1 MLSDTEVGR
10 RVLERW
16 RLDPVQ
22 AVKQLFGAVPDKWQ
36 EEALREWARLDCN
49 RLALKACK
57 GPGKTTVLAWM
68 ILIFLLTRHE
78 SKVVATSISKD
89 NLADNLWSELAKW
102 MQRSPEI
109 QAAFVWTKTR
119 IQHKTNNNW
128 FATARAWSKTANA
141 QQQADT
147 LAGFHADYMMFVCDE
162 SGGYPQAIMA
172 TAEAVLASGKECKI
186 VQAGNPTHLEGP
198 LYRACTVDRALWYV
212 VTITG
217 DPDNPARSP
226 RIKLEWAQQQIAT
239 YGRDNPW
246 VKVNVLGE
254 FPPASINALLGSE
267 EVEAAMARDYQPNMY
282 EWSQKRLGID
292 VARFGDDRT
301 VIFPR
306 QGLCSFKP
314 ISMRNAST
322 TDIAARVMRAVER
335 WGSELQLIDNTG
347 HWGHGVVDQLTV
359 AKVPIIPVVFHAE
372 AIDPRYRNRRAEMWI
387 KMAEWIKTGGG
398 RLPNVPELVGEL
410 ITPTYVFN
418 NGKFQLEDKDQIKDR
433 IGRSPDLADALA
445 LTFALPDMPASTSE
459 LRHLRKKAANAEFD
473 PFVLPAQ
480 EYDPYR

>member
-1 MLSDTEVGR
+1 M
-10 RVLERW
+10 
-16 RLDPVQ
+16 Q
-22 AVKQLFGAVPDKWQ
+22 AVRQLFKAEPDAWQ
-36 EEALREWARLDCN
+36 AEALREWAREDCN

-68 ILIFLLTRHE
+68 ILIFLLTRYE
-78 SKVVATSISKD
+78 SKVVATSISKE

-109 QAAFVWTKTR
+109 QASFVWTKTR
-119 IQHKTNNNW
+119 IQHKRNNNW
-128 FATARAWSKTANA
+128 FATARAWSKSANP

-147 LAGFHADYMMFVCDE
+147 LAGFHADHMMFVCDE

-217 DPDNPARSP
+217 DPDNPKRSP
-226 RIKLEWAQQQIAT
+226 RIKIEWARQQIAT

-254 FPPASINALLGSE
+254 FPPASINALLGAE
-267 EVEAAMARDYQPNMY
+267 EVEAAMARDYQPQIY
-282 EWSQKRLGID
+282 DFSQKRLGID

-306 QGLCSFKP
+306 QGLAAFKP
-314 ISMRNAST
+314 VTMRNART
-322 TDIAARVMRAVER
+322 TDIAARVMRAREA
-335 WGSELQLIDNTG
+335 WGSELQLIDDTG
-347 HWGHGVVDQLTV
+347 HWGHGVIDQLIV
-359 AKVPIIPVVFHAE
+359 AGCPVVPVVFNDK
-372 AIDPRYRNRRAEMWI
+372 AISSRYANRRAEMWI
-387 KMAEWIKTGGG
+387 EMSEAVKRGLW
-398 RLPNVPELVGEL
+398 LPQVPELIGEL
-410 ITPTYVFN
+410 ITPTYTFT
-418 NGKFQLEDKDQIKDR
+418 NGKFLLEDKDQVKER
-433 IGRSPDLADALA
+433 LGRSPDLADALA
-445 LTFALPDMPASTSE
+445 ITFALPDMPSGVSTRTARRGARAIEDPYRRPSE
-459 LRHLRKKAANAEFD
+459 
-473 PFVLPAQ
+473 
-480 EYDPYR
+480 EYDPYA